1 MSMIDKLAN
10 ISKKSFHNF
19 SFHENLR
26 ECNIFFGTN
35 GSGKSSLS
43 NWISENHESVKRFD
57 TDYILDNIYTVDS
70 LSGIKLL
77 VGANRIGIEEAI
89 ENINNANLNL
99 VQYNQNIDKRIEDY
113 KNEVFEFMTYNLSE
127 ARELF
132 KMTRQINQKRNA
144 KINPIDALKAWEND
158 IIDADFSKINSS
170 DSIELELT
178 NLRKEKSEIT
188 FDTNRK
194 IDIILTEIQNIFTQ
208 KIIKPDFQIT
218 KDLSE
223 WLKEGL
229 HLHNDGIN
237 ECKFCGNHFDYEKVH
252 DGILE
257 KIQSQYSQAVES
269 LERNKIL
276 LEGIK
281 DDLFSQP
288 KHIIDD
294 SFKILNSNISEII
307 NNIEAKIENPSLVI
321 PYTFE
326 IEANYNNVIG
336 NIKAKIENLDK
347 DILRQEA
354 LLGEIEKVA
363 KSWVAQKI
371 LERYPIDEVSE
382 QLQQYEEQQRANE
395 RYIKENKQW
404 IQEVEPVGNLRP
416 FADLL
421 NHEFRVIGINIKC
434 QIDGNHYL
442 LKHGTNPSITIST
455 RDLSEGERRLIGFL
469 HFYYDLYLELEK
481 SLKNNVECIIL
492 DDPITSLDSDNR
504 YFMTELINTIIK
516 KLTSMNAQVFIL
528 THSSIDFHNFGYDF
542 NNNSLLKALIY
553 KDEHGNSNIR
563 KVESYESKNFSDYY
577 RANFKTIYDFA
588 IISNS
593 KLSTVKNCVRFAN
606 MGRLILESH
615 ARSNYRLEYAT
626 SSAITQ
632 LMKFY
637 NISEDKE
644 EEFKGMLDV
653 INSLSHGLSFY
664 DIDINQI
671 SPREIRDAIRK
682 LISIMFNYDNN
693 HVIAMIGLA
702 DDSRALR
709 EIESW

>member
-1 MSMIDKLAN
+1 MIDKLAN

>member
-1 MSMIDKLAN
+1 MIDKLAN

-682 LISIMFNYDNN
+682 LISIMFNYDKN

>member
-1 MSMIDKLAN
+1 MIDKLAN

-144 KINPIDALKAWEND
+144 KINPIDALKAWENN

-682 LISIMFNYDNN
+682 LISIMFNYDKN

>member
-1 MSMIDKLAN
+1 MIDKLAN

-354 LLGEIEKVA
+354 LLGEIENVA

-682 LISIMFNYDNN
+682 LISIMFNYDKI
-693 HVIAMIGLA
+693 HVSAMIGLA

>member
-1 MSMIDKLAN
+1 MIDKLAN

-89 ENINNANLNL
+89 ENIKNANLNL
-99 VQYNQNIDKRIEDY
+99 VQYNQYIDKRIEDY

-281 DDLFSQP
+281 NDLFSQP
-288 KHIIDD
+288 EHIIDD

-354 LLGEIEKVA
+354 LLGEIENVA

-395 RYIKENKQW
+395 RYIEENKQW
-404 IQEVEPVGNLRP
+404 IQEVEPAGNLRP

-469 HFYYDLYLELEK
+469 HFYYDLYLEPEK
-481 SLKNNVECIIL
+481 SLKNNVECIIF

-542 NNNSLLKALIY
+542 DNNSLLKALIY

-588 IISNS
+588 KISNS
-593 KLSTVKNCVRFAN
+593 KLSTVENCVRFAN

-615 ARSNYRLEYAT
+615 ARSNYRLENAT

-682 LISIMFNYDNN
+682 LISIMFNYDKN

>member
-1 MSMIDKLAN
+1 MIDKLAN

-326 IEANYNNVIG
+326 IEANYNNVID

-682 LISIMFNYDNN
+682 LISIMFNYDKN

>member
-1 MSMIDKLAN
+1 MIDKLAN

-43 NWISENHESVKRFD
+43 NWISENHELVKRFD

-257 KIQSQYSQAVES
+257 KIQSQYSLAVES

-281 DDLFSQP
+281 NDLFSQP

-354 LLGEIEKVA
+354 LLGEIENVA

-395 RYIKENKQW
+395 RYIEENKQW
-404 IQEVEPVGNLRP
+404 IQEVEPAGNLQP

-442 LKHGTNPSITIST
+442 LMHGTNPSTTIST

-469 HFYYDLYLELEK
+469 HFYYDLYLEPEK
-481 SLKNNVECIIL
+481 SLKNNVEYIIF

-588 IISNS
+588 KISNS
-593 KLSTVKNCVRFAN
+593 KLSTVENCVRFAN

-615 ARSNYRLEYAT
+615 ARSNYRLENAT

-682 LISIMFNYDNN
+682 LISIMFNYDKN

>member
-1 MSMIDKLAN
+1 MIDKLVN

-19 SFHENLR
+19 SFDENLSK
-26 ECNIFFGTN
+26 CNIFFGTN

-57 TDYILDNIYTVDS
+57 TDYVLDNVYTVDS

-89 ENINNANLNL
+89 GNIKNANLNL
-99 VQYNQNIDKRIEDY
+99 VQHNQNIDKRIEDY
-113 KNEVFEFMTYNLSE
+113 KNEVFEFMAYNLSE

-132 KMTRQINQKRNA
+132 RMTRQINQKRNA

-158 IIDADFSKINSS
+158 IIEADFSKISSS

-178 NLRKEKSEIT
+178 NLKKEKSEIT
-188 FDTNRK
+188 FDTSRK

-218 KDLSE
+218 KNLSE

-237 ECKFCGNHFDYEKVH
+237 QCKFCGNHFDYEKVH
-252 DGILE
+252 DSIQE
-257 KIQSQYSQAVES
+257 KIQSQYSKAVES

-281 DDLFSQP
+281 NDLFSQP
-288 KHIIDD
+288 KHLIDD
-294 SFKILNSNISEII
+294 RFEILNSNISEII
-307 NNIEAKIENPSLVI
+307 NNIDEKIENPSLVL

-326 IEANYNNVIG
+326 IEENYNKVIC
-336 NIKAKIENLDK
+336 NIKAEIGNLDK
-347 DILRQEA
+347 EIFKREA
-354 LLGEIEKVA
+354 LLGEIENVA

-382 QLQQYEEQQRANE
+382 QLQKYEEQQRANE
-395 RYIKENKQW
+395 RYIEENKQW
-404 IQEVEPVGNLRP
+404 IQEVEPAGNLQP

-421 NHEFRVIGINIKC
+421 NDEFRVIGMNIEC

-442 LKHGTNPSITIST
+442 LKHRTDPSIIIST
-455 RDLSEGERRLIGFL
+455 KDLSEGERRLLGFL
-469 HFYYDLYLELEK
+469 HFYYDLYLEPGK
-481 SLKNNVECIIL
+481 SLKNNVEYVIF

-504 YFMTELINTIIK
+504 YFLTELINIIIK

-528 THSSIDFHNFGYDF
+528 THSSIDFHNFGFGF
-542 NNNSLLKALIY
+542 NNNSLLKALVY

-563 KVESYESKNFSDYY
+563 KVEPHESKNFSDYY

-588 IISNS
+588 KTSNS
-593 KLSTVKNCVRFAN
+593 KLSTVDNCVRFAN

-637 NISEDKE
+637 NISEEKE
-644 EEFKGMLDV
+644 EEFQGMLDV

-682 LISIMFNYDNN
+682 LISIMFSYDKN

-702 DDSRALR
+702 DDSKTLA

>member
-1 MSMIDKLAN
+1 M
-10 ISKKSFHNF
+10 
-19 SFHENLR
+19 
-26 ECNIFFGTN
+26 
-35 GSGKSSLS
+35 
-43 NWISENHESVKRFD
+43 
-57 TDYILDNIYTVDS
+57 
-70 LSGIKLL
+70 
-77 VGANRIGIEEAI
+77 
-89 ENINNANLNL
+89 
-99 VQYNQNIDKRIEDY
+99 
-113 KNEVFEFMTYNLSE
+113 
-127 ARELF
+127 
-132 KMTRQINQKRNA
+132 
-144 KINPIDALKAWEND
+144 
-158 IIDADFSKINSS
+158 
-170 DSIELELT
+170 
-178 NLRKEKSEIT
+178 
-188 FDTNRK
+188 
-194 IDIILTEIQNIFTQ
+194 
-208 KIIKPDFQIT
+208 
-218 KDLSE
+218 
-223 WLKEGL
+223 
-229 HLHNDGIN
+229 
-237 ECKFCGNHFDYEKVH
+237 
-252 DGILE
+252 
-257 KIQSQYSQAVES
+257 
-269 LERNKIL
+269 
-276 LEGIK
+276 
-281 DDLFSQP
+281 FSQP

-354 LLGEIEKVA
+354 LLGEIENVA

-395 RYIKENKQW
+395 RYIEENKQW
-404 IQEVEPVGNLRP
+404 IQEVEPAGNLRP

-469 HFYYDLYLELEK
+469 HFYYDLYLEPEK
-481 SLKNNVECIIL
+481 SLKNNVECIIF

-542 NNNSLLKALIY
+542 DNNSLLKALIY

-588 IISNS
+588 KISNS
-593 KLSTVKNCVRFAN
+593 KLSTVENCVRFAN

-615 ARSNYRLEYAT
+615 ARSNYRLENAT

-682 LISIMFNYDNN
+682 LISIMFNYDKN

>member
-1 MSMIDKLAN
+1 MIDKLAN

-89 ENINNANLNL
+89 ENIKNANLNL
-99 VQYNQNIDKRIEDY
+99 VQYNQYIDKRIEDY

-281 DDLFSQP
+281 NDLFSQP
-288 KHIIDD
+288 EHIIDD

-354 LLGEIEKVA
+354 LLGEIENVA

-395 RYIKENKQW
+395 RYIEENKQW
-404 IQEVEPVGNLRP
+404 IQEVEPAGNLRP

-469 HFYYDLYLELEK
+469 HFYYDLYLEPEK
-481 SLKNNVECIIL
+481 SLKNNVECIIF

-516 KLTSMNAQVFIL
+516 KLTSMM
-528 THSSIDFHNFGYDF
+528 Y
-542 NNNSLLKALIY
+542 
-553 KDEHGNSNIR
+553 
-563 KVESYESKNFSDYY
+563 
-577 RANFKTIYDFA
+577 
-588 IISNS
+588 
-593 KLSTVKNCVRFAN
+593 
-606 MGRLILESH
+606 
-615 ARSNYRLEYAT
+615 
-626 SSAITQ
+626 
-632 LMKFY
+632 
-637 NISEDKE
+637 
-644 EEFKGMLDV
+644 
-653 INSLSHGLSFY
+653 
-664 DIDINQI
+664 
-671 SPREIRDAIRK
+671 
-682 LISIMFNYDNN
+682 
-693 HVIAMIGLA
+693 
-702 DDSRALR
+702 
-709 EIESW
+709 

>member
-1 MSMIDKLAN
+1 MIDKLAN

-326 IEANYNNVIG
+326 IEENYNNVIG

-682 LISIMFNYDNN
+682 LISIMFNYDKN

>member
-1 MSMIDKLAN
+1 MIDKLAN

-682 LISIMFNYDNN
+682 LISIMFSYDKN

>member
-1 MSMIDKLAN
+1 MIDKLAN

-43 NWISENHESVKRFD
+43 NWISENHELVKRFD

-354 LLGEIEKVA
+354 LLGEIENVA

-682 LISIMFNYDNN
+682 LISIMFNYDKN